1 VQEFLIKNRL
11 ILEQDYDK
19 LQIITDT
26 DDVGKFKVITEAFQL
41 AGNFTI
47 DYLRFGKKKLPE
59 HLVIQHQHHRQAIA
73 FLNLDGTFFTNR
85 IKNFNELVILHKD
98 IQFSIWRDRR
108 KDKIIG
114 KVGQEEIE
122 KLKNAANGRFCMMEK
137 EDRLDFE
144 LLYKLVTDIYN
155 RDLEIDL
162 EKALSIV
169 KIELQNSWLMEILLD
184 PS

>member
-1 VQEFLIKNRL
+1 
-11 ILEQDYDK
+11 
-19 LQIITDT
+19 
-26 DDVGKFKVITEAFQL
+26 
-41 AGNFTI
+41 
-47 DYLRFGKKKLPE
+47 
-59 HLVIQHQHHRQAIA
+59 
-73 FLNLDGTFFTNR
+73 
-85 IKNFNELVILHKD
+85 
-98 IQFSIWRDRR
+98 
-108 KDKIIG
+108 
-114 KVGQEEIE
+114 
-122 KLKNAANGRFCMMEK
+122 MMEK